1 MLLFLVFIHGI
12 SLSFRQLKRI
22 LKVKGLGQR
31 RNARLFKLWKKTS
44 EEAVVTSDTGK

>member
-1 MLLFLVFIHGI
+1 MLLFLVFIHGT

-31 RNARLFKLWKKTS
+31 RNARLFKLWKTS